1 MVEQARPHFDESV
14 RDNISYLAKELAGRE
29 EADFI
34 AFYTAKGMLA
44 ITSAKVLL
52 SAPKNDANV
61 LLARKL
67 TEDVA
72 IMDEIL
78 RQAEAIRQL
87 TGMDPYYNRLIAKGK
102 IDVSSGV

>member
-1 MVEQARPHFDESV
+1 MVEQARPPFSESV
-14 RDNISYLAKELAGRE
+14 RDHISDLAKELAGRE
-29 EADFI
+29 EEDFI
-34 AFYTAKGMLA
+34 AFRTARGMLA

-52 SAPKNDANV
+52 FAPKNDRNA
-61 LLARKL
+61 LWARKL
-67 TEDVA
+67 VEDVV

-87 TGMDPYYNRLIAKGK
+87 TGLDPYYNHLVAKGK